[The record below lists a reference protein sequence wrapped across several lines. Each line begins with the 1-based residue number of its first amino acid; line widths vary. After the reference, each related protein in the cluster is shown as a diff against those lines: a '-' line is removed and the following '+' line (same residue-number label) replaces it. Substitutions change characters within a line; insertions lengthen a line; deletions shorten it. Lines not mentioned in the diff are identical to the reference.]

1 MTGKSHFALGCATA
15 AAIAYIGLKENN
27 ASQVVMCLTIPF
39 GAMLPD
45 IDHDRTKLGRKRVE
59 ITTWVKRIIACV
71 CIAYIVDLIYLI
83 TVKGADLVQTLIG
96 LAMSVGPIA
105 VCILLASNPAIKN
118 KTKFFRKHRGIM
130 HTLFP
135 IAGMLI
141 GAHMLKGGF
150 LAMLL
155 IGVSIG
161 YVTHLI
167 ADQETVMGNPLLW
180 PLTEKNIPGLPI
192 KAGSHLEL
200 LVLLLDMGVIACLV
214 MWYSNH

>member
-1 MTGKSHFALGCATA
+1 MSGKSHFVLGCTTA
-15 AAIAYIGLKENN
+15 VAIAYLGLKDNN
-27 ASQVVMCLTIPF
+27 ASQVVMALTVPF

-45 IDHDRTKLGRKRVE
+45 IDHDRTKLGRKRLE
-59 ITTWVKRIIACV
+59 IVTWAKRAIAAV
-71 CIAYIVDLIYLI
+71 CIAYVVNLLYLI
-83 TVKGADLVQTLIG
+83 IVKGADPMYTIIG
-96 LAMSVGPIA
+96 SVTSVGPIA
-105 VCILLASNPAIKN
+105 LCILVASNPMFKN

-141 GAHMLKGGF
+141 GAHMLRGGF
-150 LAMLL
+150 MSMLL

-180 PLTEKNIPGLPI
+180 PLTDKNIPGLPV

-214 MWYSNH
+214 MWYSSH